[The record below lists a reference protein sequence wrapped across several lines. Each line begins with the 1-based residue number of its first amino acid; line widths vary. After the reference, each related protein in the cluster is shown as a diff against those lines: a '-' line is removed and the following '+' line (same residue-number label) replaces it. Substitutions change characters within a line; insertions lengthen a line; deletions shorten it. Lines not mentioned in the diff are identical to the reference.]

1 MLLLMKLQSEIIPM
15 FMVTVLLL
23 FEALGRAISEAA
35 SSPIGSLAD
44 NDGGIIV
51 VNVMTIHVY

>member
-1 MLLLMKLQSEIIPM
+1 MKLQSEIIPM
-15 FMVTVLLL
+15 FIVTVLVL

-35 SSPIGSLAD
+35 SPPIGSLAD
-44 NDGGIIV
+44 NDDGIIV

>member
-15 FMVTVLLL
+15 FIVTVLLL

-35 SSPIGSLAD
+35 SPPIGSLAD
-44 NDGGIIV
+44 NDSGIIV

>member
-1 MLLLMKLQSEIIPM
+1 M
-15 FMVTVLLL
+15 FIVTVLLL
-23 FEALGRAISEAA
+23 FEALGRAISEVA
-35 SSPIGSLAD
+35 SPPIGSLAD